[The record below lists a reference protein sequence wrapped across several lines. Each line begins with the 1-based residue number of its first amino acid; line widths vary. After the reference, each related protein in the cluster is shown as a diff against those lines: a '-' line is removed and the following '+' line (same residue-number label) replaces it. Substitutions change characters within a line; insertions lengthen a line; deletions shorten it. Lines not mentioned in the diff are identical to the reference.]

1 MSSTSTT
8 TTTTTLVRSKEA
20 TALTLRLTTG
30 SLARQAARTNEY
42 TVSTSGVAPT
52 YLQANLLVLP
62 SRYATDFRN
71 LCARNP
77 VPCPLIAESA
87 APGDYSRLVSR
98 LPTVDADKLA
108 RGLDLR
114 TDCPRYNV
122 YRDSQLVS
130 AGVADVNAE
139 WTSDHVAF
147 LVGCSQS
154 FESALERAGLAIR
167 HSVQDRT
174 VPMYRSN
181 IPLNAAG
188 IFSGATYTVSMR
200 PFPKSQIELVRSI
213 SRAYHATHGEP
224 VAWGW
229 DAVARLG
236 IASIDE
242 VQWGDAPL
250 TVDGKPLSTVFGDE
264 DNVPVFWGCGVTT
277 QEAVMKANL
286 EGTVLSHYPGCMLV
300 MDCSENDVL

>member
-1 MSSTSTT
+1 MSITT
-8 TTTTTLVRSKEA
+8 TRLTRSKEA
-20 TALTLRLTTG
+20 TELTLRLTTG
-30 SLARQAARTNEY
+30 ELARQAARANEY
-42 TVSTSGVAPT
+42 TNSTSGVAPT

-62 SRYATDFRN
+62 SRYAADFRN

-87 APGDYSRLVSR
+87 APGDFSRLVSH
-98 LPTVDADKLA
+98 LPSVSSKSLA
-108 RGLDLR
+108 EGLDLR

-122 YRDSQLVS
+122 YKDSKLVH
-130 AGVADVNAE
+130 AGVPDVTDQ
-139 WTSDHVAF
+139 WTEDHVAF

-154 FESALERAGLAIR
+154 FESALERAGLPVR

-188 IFSGATYTVSMR
+188 VFSGSTYTVSMR
-200 PFPKSQIELVRSI
+200 PFPAKDIERVREI

-236 IASIDE
+236 VENIDE
-242 VQWGDAPL
+242 VQWGQAPL
-250 TVDGKPLSTVFGDE
+250 TEDGQPLSTVFGDE
-264 DNVPVFWGCGVTT
+264 ENVPVFWGCGVST
-277 QEAVMKANL
+277 QEAVMKAPL
-286 EGTVLSHYPGCMLV
+286 EGAILAHFPGCMLI
-300 MDCSENDVL
+300 MDCGEDDVL

>member
-1 MSSTSTT
+1 MSTT
-8 TTTTTLVRSKEA
+8 VTRLTRSKEA

-30 SLARQAARTNEY
+30 SLARQAARANEY
-42 TVSTSGVAPT
+42 TNSTSGVAPT

-62 SRYATDFRN
+62 SRYADDFRN

-87 APGDYSRLVSR
+87 TPGDFSRLVSH
-98 LPTVDADKLA
+98 LPSVDSGKLA
-108 RGLDLR
+108 GSLDLR

-122 YRDSQLVS
+122 YKDSQLIK
-130 AGVADVNAE
+130 AGVPDVASE
-139 WTSDHVAF
+139 WTPDHVAF

-154 FESALERAGLAIR
+154 FESALERAGLLIR

-188 IFSGATYTVSMR
+188 VFSGSTYTVSMR
-200 PFPKSQIELVRSI
+200 PFPLKDIERVRSI

-236 IASIDE
+236 IADIDQ
-242 VQWGDAPL
+242 VQWGQPPL
-250 TVDGKPLSTVFGDE
+250 TEDGQPLGTVFGDE
-264 DNVPVFWGCGVTT
+264 DNVPVFWGCGVST
-277 QEAVMKANL
+277 QEAVMKAPL
-286 EGTVLSHYPGCMLV
+286 EGTVLAHFPGCMLV
-300 MDCSENDVL
+300 MDCGEDDVL

>member
-1 MSSTSTT
+1 MVTT
-8 TTTTTLVRSKEA
+8 TTTRLVRSKEA
-20 TALTLRLTTG
+20 TALTLRLATG
-30 SLARQAARTNEY
+30 SLARQAARANEY
-42 TVSTSGVAPT
+42 TASTSGVAPT

-62 SRYATDFRN
+62 SRYADDFRN

-87 APGDYSRLVSR
+87 VPGDFSHLVSH
-98 LPTVDADKLA
+98 LPSVDSAKLA
-108 RGLDLR
+108 GSLDLR

-122 YRDSQLVS
+122 YRDAQLVH
-130 AGVADVNAE
+130 AGVPDVARE
-139 WTSDHVAF
+139 WTADHVAF

-154 FESALERAGLAIR
+154 FESALERAGLAVR

-188 IFSGATYTVSMR
+188 VFAGSTYTVSMR
-200 PFPKSQIELVRSI
+200 PFPRRDIDTVRRI

-236 IASIDE
+236 IADIDQ
-242 VQWGDAPL
+242 VQWGQPPL
-250 TVDGKPLSTVFGDE
+250 TEDGRPLSSVFGDE
-264 DNVPVFWGCGVTT
+264 DNVPVFWGCGVST
-277 QEAVMKANL
+277 QEAVMRAPL
-286 EGTVLSHYPGCMLV
+286 EGTVLAHFPGCMLI
-300 MDCSENDVL
+300 MDCGEDDVL